1 MPSIEEVI
9 VADRFSDNEDESGA
23 ESVSTGTGTAGVYF
37 REEFHQPQD
46 RSAIQV
52 RLILLQPLFG

>member
-1 MPSIEEVI
+1 M
-9 VADRFSDNEDESGA
+9 ADRFSDNEDESGA